1 MSAQELLEYIRILKK
16 RWWLFLILCGTTLVA
31 LLISFRIAPPQYEVT
46 VRFLVNAAP
55 LSNVSLFPG
64 ADRPTQNQQIADT
77 QAAFMEILKSPTVLR
92 KTLETLK
99 SDMRSDELSRRTS
112 VDKPVQS
119 EFVWVT
125 VRGDA
130 PQQAADLAN
139 TLVDTA
145 RQYYGQLL
153 AGPSASA
160 REFISTQVKD
170 ALRELQV
177 AQQALANFKKE
188 HRVGDL
194 PAEIESERNTVSNLV
209 LENSKAVATNQ
220 TGPAAAFSQLIA
232 QHQAELQ
239 RLTALSDNYEA
250 LQSNIQRAESNYGFL
265 VDKENEAKLTENE
278 VLGTGFIQVAE
289 QAYPPNEPVSPFDIK
304 IFALGGMLSLIVSI
318 VLAFGLEY
326 TASRRPQRSHEE
338 ASTSPAQP

>member
-16 RWWLFLILCGTTLVA
+16 RWWLFLIVCGTTLA
-31 LLISFRIAPPQYEVT
+31 AILISFRIAPPQYEVT

-55 LSNVSLFPG
+55 LANVSLFPG

-77 QAAFMEILKSPTVLR
+77 QATFMEILKSPAVLR

-99 SDMRSDELSRRTS
+99 IGMRTDELSRRTS

-125 VRGDA
+125 VRGNE

-160 REFISTQVKD
+160 RAVISTQVKD
-170 ALRELQV
+170 ALHELQV
-177 AQQALANFKKE
+177 AQQVLADFKTE
-188 HRVGDL
+188 HQVGDL
-194 PAEIESERNTVSNLV
+194 PAEIESQRNIVSNLIV
-209 LENSKAVATNQ
+209 ESSKAIAASESGQ
-220 TGPAAAFSQLIA
+220 AAAYNELIT
-232 QHQAELQ
+232 QRQAELQ
-239 RLTALSDNYEA
+239 RLTALSDEYEA
-250 LQSNIQRAESNYGFL
+250 LQSNIKRAESNYGFL
-265 VDKENEAKLTENE
+265 VDKETQAKLTENE

-304 IFALGGMLSLIVSI
+304 IFALGIMLSLVVSI
-318 VLAFGLEY
+318 LLAFGLEY
-326 TASRRPQRSHEE
+326 AESRRPKRSHEE
-338 ASTSPAQP
+338 ASSSPAPS